1 MDTKRIAGLDGLR
14 AIAAM
19 AVVVHHV
26 GFQSGATFGGFWGRY
41 LGRLDIGVPVFFVLS
56 GFLLFTPIAAAI
68 LDEQPLRSTIEYLW
82 RRAMRI
88 YPAFWVALA
97 VIVLF
102 TSESLGFGGFV
113 TTTMLAHIYWP
124 DFALGPIPQ
133 AWSLAT
139 EISFYLLLPFVARL
153 LRTWLKHRHRDERFT
168 LLLVFLASCYLLSVF
183 FKVAVLSWQNRLGNV
198 AVLWLPAML
207 DYFTIGM
214 LLAVM
219 RVGYKPK
226 TAVRVRLNRISSK
239 GGWWWLGAALL
250 FHVVAQHMGLALGL
264 DVASWPREIG
274 RQIVYGMI
282 GFALLFPLAFG
293 ETDPSWVQRFT
304 ASKPLA
310 YLGKISFS
318 VYLWHMVFIVHPLSF
333 MTNIFGDVVQFE
345 ASFVRLFLIAVPPTL
360 LTAVVS
366 YHLVERAGLHLQ
378 KWVRRPVSVT
388 SKPEYF
394 FSLIATRWRG
404 ASFRFQLALVASFG
418 LLLRVLY
425 VVVVK
430 RDHSLASEHIS
441 AGDQYYYSLAADALV
456 DGKGFVTP
464 WYEIIG
470 EMPPNPAADHP
481 PLTAI
486 VAALGSLLSP
496 QSEHIF
502 TQRLV
507 MCVVGAGVIVMV
519 GLLGWRLAGRSVG
532 LIAASVAATYPPL
545 WINDGL
551 VMAESLTALCVA
563 GAVWSA
569 LRYRDAPQ
577 FWRGAQVGM
586 WVGLAALARSESL
599 LLVPLLVMPLMLV
612 THGSWRARAKATV
625 VSCVAVMVVVTPW
638 VLPNIARFDEPVF
651 MSTNDGL
658 TLIGANSPQTY
669 SGSAIGFWTLEYAN
683 SLNVPELQDGDPSVR
698 AQIFRTE
705 AFAYVSDNL
714 SKLPQVVVARLGL
727 LWSVFKPLQM
737 SELNTG
743 EGREVWAS
751 NLALV
756 GFWVA
761 APLAFLGWRC
771 LGAAKAVRWPLAA
784 LMLHVCLIG
793 MLFYGLPR
801 FRVPAEIAVVVC
813 AAVALHRLST
823 LGISKLHQTEPHRRL
838 H

>member
-19 AVVVHHV
+19 AVVFHHV

-68 LDEQPLRSTIEYLW
+68 LDERPLRNTIEYLW

-113 TTTMLAHIYWP
+113 TTTLLAHIYWP

-153 LRTWLKHRHRDERFT
+153 LRAWLKHRHRDERFT
-168 LLLVFLASCYLLSVF
+168 LLLMFVASCYLLSVF

-207 DYFTIGM
+207 DYFAIGM
-214 LLAVM
+214 FLAVM

-226 TAVRVRLNRISSK
+226 SAERARLSRIASK
-239 GGWWWLGAALL
+239 GGWWWATAALL
-250 FHVVAQHMGLALGL
+250 FHVVAQHLGLALGL

-282 GFALLFPLAFG
+282 GFALLFPLTFSDSDA
-293 ETDPSWVQRFT
+293 SWVQRFT

-318 VYLWHMVFIVHPLSF
+318 VYLWHMVFIAHPLGF

-345 ASFVRLFLIAVPPTL
+345 ANFVRLFLIAVPPTL
-360 LTAVVS
+360 LAAVAS
-366 YHLVERAGLHLQ
+366 YHLVERGGQQLQ
-378 KWVRRPVSVT
+378 NWVRRPVSVT
-388 SKPEYF
+388 SKPDNLL
-394 FSLIATRWRG
+394 SCVAARWRS
-404 ASFRFQLALVASFG
+404 ASFRLQLVLVAGLG
-418 LLLRVLY
+418 LLFRVLY

-430 RDHSLASEHIS
+430 RDHSLASEYIS
-441 AGDQYYYSLAADALV
+441 AGDQFYYSLAADALV

-464 WYEIIG
+464 WHEIIG
-470 EMPPNPAADHP
+470 EVPLNPAADHP

-496 QSEHIF
+496 SH
-502 TQRLV
+502 TAHLLAQRLV

-519 GLLGWRLAGRSVG
+519 GLLGRRLAGRSVG
-532 LIAASVAATYPPL
+532 LIAAGVAAAYPPL

-563 GAVWSA
+563 GALWSA
-569 LRYRDAPQ
+569 LRYRDEPRL
-577 FWRGAQVGM
+577 WRGAQVGA

-599 LLVPLLVMPLMLV
+599 LLVVLLLVPLMLV
-612 THGSWRARAKATV
+612 THASWRTRAKATL
-625 VSCVAVMVVVTPW
+625 VSCVAVMLVVSPW
-638 VLPNIARFDEPVF
+638 VLPNLVRFDEPVL

-683 SLNVPELQDGDPSVR
+683 SLDHPELQDGDPSVR
-698 AQIFRTE
+698 ARIFRTE
-705 AFAYVSDNL
+705 AFSYFSENL
-714 SKLPQVVVARLGL
+714 SRLPQVVAARLGL
-727 LWSVFKPLQM
+727 LWSVFRPLQM

-761 APLAFLGWRC
+761 APLALFGWWC
-771 LGAAKAVRWPLAA
+771 LGSARAVRWPLAA
-784 LMLHVCLIG
+784 LVAHVCLIG
-793 MLFYGLPR
+793 ILFYGVPR

-813 AAVALHRLST
+813 AAVAIHRIST
-823 LGISKLHQTEPHRRL
+823 RGTKKLQQT
-838 H
+838 